1 MSELTIKEFYNA
13 ALESAIEV
21 DPRGKKVV
29 SDILLKVKKDYE
41 KITDEKKKKYFDLES
56 LKNPYA
62 DSRILYGDTNKKV
75 SKVICGIDLEVGELT
90 LTDRLNEKGHNI
102 DFAIAHHPEG
112 QAQANFYDVMSMQT
126 EIIES
131 YGVPINKAESITR
144 KRMKDVEFSVSPS
157 NHMRA
162 VDAAKLLDIPYACM
176 HTFADNHVESYLL
189 NVIKDKNPKTIADI
203 LSVIGDIEEY
213 EMASRNNNP
222 PKVFV
227 GNEKNRAGKI
237 MVDMTGGT
245 TPDVEAMTHLANA
258 GVGTIIVMHLP
269 EAHRKECEK
278 HHVNVVCAGHIA
290 SDSLGLNLMFKAIRE
305 KTKKSFEVVACSG
318 LLYIER

>member
-29 SDILLKVKKDYE
+29 ADMLDKAKKDYE
-41 KITDEKKKKYFDLES
+41 TITDEKKKKYFDLES

-62 DSRILYGDTNKKV
+62 DSRILYGNVDKKI
-75 SKVICGIDLEVGELT
+75 SKIICGIDLEVGELI
-90 LTDRLNEKGHNI
+90 LADRLNEKGSGI
-102 DFAIAHHPEG
+102 DFAVAHHPEG
-112 QAQANFYDVMSMQT
+112 NAQANFYDVMSMQAD
-126 EIIES
+126 IIES
-131 YGVPINKAESITR
+131 HGVPINKAENVTR
-144 KRMKDVEFSVSPS
+144 KRMKDVEYSVSPS

-162 VDAAKLLDIPYACM
+162 VDAARLLDIPYSCM
-176 HTFADNHVESYLL
+176 HTFADNHVGLYLS
-189 NVIKDKNPKTIADI
+189 NIMKEKCPKTIADI
-203 LSVIGDIEEY
+203 LNIIGDIEEY
-213 EMASRNNNP
+213 DMASRNNNP
-222 PKVFV
+222 PKIFV
-227 GNEKNRAGKI
+227 GSEKNRAGRI
-237 MVDMTGGT
+237 IVDMTGGT

-269 EAHRKECEK
+269 EVHRKECEK

-290 SDSLGLNLMFKAIRE
+290 SDSLGLNLMFKAIKE
-305 KTKKSFEVVACSG
+305 KTKKSFDVVSCSG